1 MEIIEYYDGTEK
13 EEGKEY
19 KLIKRVSNRDTLFL
33 YYEEIKVD
41 EEKIKL
47 ENKIKEM
54 DGIIEDLMLT
64 ILDIIPV
71 SERM

>member
-1 MEIIEYYDGTEK
+1 MEVIEYYNGKEK

-19 KLIKRVSNRDTLFL
+19 KLTKRVSNRDTLFL

-54 DGIIEDLMLT
+54 DSIIEDLMLT
-64 ILDIIPV
+64 ILYIIPV
-71 SERM
+71 SEGM